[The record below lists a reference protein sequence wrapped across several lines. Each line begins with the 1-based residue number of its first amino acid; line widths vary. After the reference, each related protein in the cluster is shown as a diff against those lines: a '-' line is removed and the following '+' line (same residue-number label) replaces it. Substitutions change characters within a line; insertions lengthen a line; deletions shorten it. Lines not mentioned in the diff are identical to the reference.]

1 MVLVEAFH
9 GTAAMARV
17 GAPWLTMGSSRRGKR
32 GGGEGRGATRL
43 GGRDMGRGRGLGPYY
58 CSGCSLL
65 LLAVHEEEE
74 HVGKKGK
81 RRERK
86 RKEME
91 IFLNLEI
98 FR

>member
-1 MVLVEAFH
+1 
-9 GTAAMARV
+9 
-17 GAPWLTMGSSRRGKR
+17 
-32 GGGEGRGATRL
+32 
-43 GGRDMGRGRGLGPYY
+43 MGRGRGLGPYY

-86 RKEME
+86 GKEKKRNGNFPKPGN
-91 IFLNLEI
+91 I
-98 FR
+98 